1 MAKVK
6 SMGLRNYVGRLGGS
20 VYYMLKGQ
28 NIGRELA
35 PAVSNP
41 RTTSQQEQRLRL
53 ANMVAFYRSNQPW
66 MKAGAFESKKQTWS
80 DYNAFVSANAGVSPV
95 YLTKSQAAAGGCVVA
110 PYVVTKGSLPSV
122 ALVSDDGNEQFVSD
136 LYVGEL
142 TGINGATTAA
152 QLSQALRDNNNGLQ
166 EGDQLSFILNVQ
178 GTTAEGTPVVT
189 ARYYEFIIDSEDNRT
204 LADLGLEGVIGD
216 DTFNDVQCLVMYTDG
231 QTCGGALIVSRTTS
245 GAIKVSNEAMT
256 LNAAATAYLANFTS
270 DAAFSRAALS
280 YGESDANFLASGYSG
295 KASNVAVPLSQGIL
309 SFAGATNGG
318 DSPTI
323 TNGTYNLTMAQ
334 AVNEVS
340 SVSIR
345 IRANS
350 GTYDTLPNEDVPV
363 TATADGNNIAVV
375 IEQSPFG
382 QANVSWVEVVADGQT
397 YRATFNLGASG
408 EGDPEDVTP

>member
-95 YLTKSQAAAGGCVVA
+95 YLTKAQAAAGGCVVA

-122 ALVSDDGNEQFVSD
+122 ALISDDGNQEFVSD

-142 TGINGATTAA
+142 NDISGTTTAA
-152 QLSQALRDNNNGLQ
+152 VLSRALRDNNNGLQ
-166 EGDQLSFILNVQ
+166 EGDQLSFILNIQ

-204 LADLGLEGVIGD
+204 LADLGLEGVIGNDIWD
-216 DTFNDVQCLVMYTDG
+216 DLRRLVIYTDG
-231 QTCGGALIVSRTTS
+231 QTCGAALIVSRTTS

-280 YGESDANFLASGYSG
+280 YGESYANFLDSGYSG
-295 KASNVAVPLSQGIL
+295 KASNVAVPISQSLLNIVVGDVEVTKAARDIGNNTNFGDTTPFGVTAK
-309 SFAGATNGG
+309 FA
-318 DSPTI
+318 
-323 TNGTYNLTMAQ
+323 Q
-334 AVNEVS
+334 
-340 SVSIR
+340 
-345 IRANS
+345 
-350 GTYDTLPNEDVPV
+350 PV
-363 TATADGNNIAVV
+363 TAVTDAYFETTDKNQSITLMPATISGNSVKFNSDEFNTALGHVTISRFV
-375 IEQSPFG
+375 
-382 QANVSWVEVVADGQT
+382 VVADGQT
-397 YRATFNLGASG
+397 YSL
-408 EGDPEDVTP
+408 

>member
-95 YLTKSQAAAGGCVVA
+95 YLTKAQAAAGGCVVA

-122 ALVSDDGNEQFVSD
+122 ALISDDSNEQFVSD

-142 TGINGATTAA
+142 SGISGATTAA

-166 EGDQLSFILNVQ
+166 EGDQLSFILNIQ
-178 GTTAEGTPVVT
+178 GTNAEGTPVVT

-245 GAIKVSNEAMT
+245 GAIKVSNETMI

-295 KASNVAVPLSQGIL
+295 KASNVAVPTSQSLLNIEVGDKVVTNAARDIGENTNFGDTTPYL
-309 SFAGATNGG
+309 VFANF
-318 DSPTI
+318 
-323 TNGTYNLTMAQ
+323 AQ
-334 AVNEVS
+334 
-340 SVSIR
+340 
-345 IRANS
+345 
-350 GTYDTLPNEDVPV
+350 PV
-363 TATADGNNIAVV
+363 TEVTEAFFESSQATGGRISLMPATISGNTIRFNSDEFNSALSHVNITRFVVYADG
-375 IEQSPFG
+375 EMF
-382 QANVSWVEVVADGQT
+382 T
-397 YRATFNLGASG
+397 L
-408 EGDPEDVTP
+408 